1 MALRNMRIWQYI
13 DAVARAG
20 SVRQA
25 AERLNV
31 TPSALLRR
39 IQDVEYDLGAKIFER
54 HVSGMQLTAAGEI
67 LIRWIRN
74 QNADLR
80 RVYSQIEELAGLQRG
95 EIRIACSQA
104 VGRSFLLQEILTF
117 RKQHPLV
124 KFHVNVTDHTTA
136 LRTLVTYEND
146 LVLIFRPD
154 ISAEMQA
161 ITSVGQ
167 RVVAVMSATHP
178 LAAKATVRLREC
190 ADYPVALP
198 DTSFGGREII
208 ENRLAT
214 SSAKFNI
221 ALEANSFEMLG
232 GFVMST
238 DVITF
243 QIEIGALGWREDPR
257 YAVRPISDADTPYG
271 PLVLGH
277 LKGRTLPLA
286 ASKFAEQVSRSMESL
301 HALPS
306 PE

>member
-1 MALRNMRIWQYI
+1 MALRNMRIWRYI
-13 DAVARAG
+13 DEVARAG

-25 AERLNV
+25 AERLSL

-104 VGRSFLLQEILTF
+104 VGRGFLLQEILGF
-117 RKQHPLV
+117 REQHPQV
-124 KFHVNVTDHTTA
+124 KFHVNVTDHSTA
-136 LRTLVTYEND
+136 LRALVTYDSD
-146 LVLIFRPD
+146 LALIFRPEV
-154 ISAEMQA
+154 SAEMQV
-161 ITSVGQ
+161 ITSLGQ
-167 RVVAVMSATHP
+167 RMVAVMAANHP
-178 LAAKATVRLREC
+178 LAAKETLRLREC

-214 SSAKFNI
+214 SSAKFDI

-232 GFVMST
+232 GFVMTT

-243 QIEIGALGWREDPR
+243 QIEIGAMGWRADPR

-277 LKGRTLPLA
+277 LKGRTLPVA
-286 ASKFAEQVSRSMESL
+286 ASRFAERLTRSMDSL
-301 HALPS
+301 RALPS
-306 PE
+306 AE

>member
-1 MALRNMRIWQYI
+1 
-13 DAVARAG
+13 
-20 SVRQA
+20 
-25 AERLNV
+25 
-31 TPSALLRR
+31 
-39 IQDVEYDLGAKIFER
+39 
-54 HVSGMQLTAAGEI
+54 
-67 LIRWIRN
+67 
-74 QNADLR
+74 
-80 RVYSQIEELAGLQRG
+80 
-95 EIRIACSQA
+95 
-104 VGRSFLLQEILTF
+104 
-117 RKQHPLV
+117 
-124 KFHVNVTDHTTA
+124 
-136 LRTLVTYEND
+136 
-146 LVLIFRPD
+146 
-154 ISAEMQA
+154 MQA

-178 LAAKATVRLREC
+178 LAAKEMLRLREC

-243 QIEIGALGWREDPR
+243 QIEIGALGWRDDPR
-257 YAVRPISDADTPYG
+257 FAVRPISDADTPYG

-286 ASKFAEQVSRSMESL
+286 ASKFAEQVSRSMDSL
-301 HALPS
+301 RALPS